1 MQADAADD
9 EKEKPP
15 PPPQPAINLAGHN
28 VHIIQSTMSSLQ
40 ELSALEVG
48 LLAFEHHKQ
57 AKDRAAY
64 IKREFD
70 KRFPPIDK
78 QNTSG
83 VYHCF
88 VGKSFAVCLSHDTRH
103 FIHFKIAQD
112 HIVMFKSRDSPKPI
126 AI

>member
-48 LLAFEHHKQ
+48 LLVRLQGIQHSGDLFFRLPGAVIS
-57 AKDRAAY
+57 RAILLRVQQLERRRDTAGAHGNFDD
-64 IKREFD
+64 EF
-70 KRFPPIDK
+70 
-78 QNTSG
+78 
-83 VYHCF
+83 H
-88 VGKSFAVCLSHDTRH
+88 TRGLRR
-103 FIHFKIAQD
+103 QR
-112 HIVMFKSRDSPKPI
+112 VLTCCGPL
-126 AI
+126 